1 MKSKRIDA
9 VFTDSPGQTAAY
21 MRVSSRSQTLE
32 TQQHAIHQAA
42 RGRGDQI
49 TRWYCETMSG
59 KKLDRPELNAL
70 LEDARGGG
78 VSVLWVY
85 KLDRLSRAGIR
96 DTLNLLQ
103 ELKTCGCQVKS
114 VADGFALDGPAADVI
129 LAVLSWAAQME
140 RAAIGDRVAAARVR
154 LEAQGRT
161 WGRPNRHLS
170 LEQQT
175 LIRGLAEKKT
185 SIRHIAMAAHVPK
198 STVQRFLAKE
208 KERAPHE

>member
-1 MKSKRIDA
+1 MYNRDMI
-9 VFTDSPGQTAAY
+9 AAY
-21 MRVSSRSQTLE
+21 MRVSSRSQSLE

-78 VSVLWVY
+78 LQVLWVY

-154 LEAQGRT
+154 LEAQGRN
-161 WGRPNRHLS
+161 WGRPIRSLS
-170 LEQQT
+170 LEQQDRI
-175 LIRGLAEKKT
+175 LNLAPHA
-185 SIRHIAMAAHVPK
+185 SIRDIAQTVHVPK
-198 STVQRFLAKE
+198 STVQRFLAKHKP
-208 KERAPHE
+208 KEREVIE